1 MSLVLNEEQMSW
13 ACEKAENP
21 LKRLL
26 RIYFVQFDK
35 DTIHDWL
42 RNNKVT
48 LDQIPQT
55 YQDQATHIRATK
67 KPSDTDDLLF
77 YPAKPG
83 HIKYKHRAA
92 GWLIYLDL
100 VASTIEWDDEMV
112 ANHIKRTMSQML
124 ESVKILLGIYK
135 QRFPDLLGTLSIT
148 MDDKNLTLVLKDSRF
163 PEANFPS
170 RIGFVIEKIYM

>member
-1 MSLVLNEEQMSW
+1 MSLVLNEEQMRW

-35 DTIHDWL
+35 DTIQDWCVK
-42 RNNKVT
+42 NKAELSQVPT
-48 LDQIPQT
+48 V
-55 YQDQATHIRATK
+55 YQEHATHIRATK
-67 KPSDTDDLLF
+67 KPLEGDELLT

-92 GWLIYLDL
+92 GWIIYLDL
-100 VASTIEWDDEMV
+100 VASTVEWDDEMV

-135 QRFPDLLGTLSIT
+135 QRYPDLLDTLSIS

-163 PEANFPS
+163 PDASFPS
-170 RIGFVIEKIYM
+170 RIGFIIEKIYM